1 MSVLLAA
8 TALQRAILVHVNPG
22 REEDRQ
28 WQVLLTVP
36 ISRRRNKMGC
46 PDTSNLA
53 YIQASHK
60 LEDVI
65 AAFNTFTGK
74 NYVVS
79 FEPTGLLFMG
89 LTPLNQ
95 FNGNDQFVALTEI
108 GAIAY
113 RDEAVFNGHEISDA
127 ETLVLDSLAGEHT
140 EHQLYTSLSMADWV
154 ATDVAN
160 VNAIIDGYN
169 QVG

>member
-1 MSVLLAA
+1 MASAFNSADIAA
-8 TALQRAILVHVNPG
+8 KKQELGYPADI
-22 REEDRQ
+22 
-28 WQVLLTVP
+28 
-36 ISRRRNKMGC
+36 
-46 PDTSNLA
+46 SNLA

-65 AAFNTFTGK
+65 AAFNSFTGK

-108 GAIAY
+108 GAIAH

-154 ATDVAN
+154 AADVAN